1 MLNCLFP
8 GTVVTVVLAL
18 HSFLFFPATSIYQTG
33 DMPQRFT
40 NGVNYFEY
48 IIDNPL
54 NKIIQQPI
62 VFQLHRRDA
71 ALSHAK
77 VG

>member
-1 MLNCLFP
+1 
-8 GTVVTVVLAL
+8 
-18 HSFLFFPATSIYQTG
+18 
-33 DMPQRFT
+33 MPQRFT